1 MGITINSMSHH
12 EEEERKPLPE
22 EEPVEQ
28 ERQERQ
34 PRTYEDP
41 IDDASDDSFPASDPP
56 SWTDSTATRNPESG

>member
-1 MGITINSMSHH
+1 MSHQ
-12 EEEERKPLPE
+12 EEEERKPSPE

-34 PRTYEDP
+34 PRQYEDP

-56 SWTDSTATRNPESG
+56 SWSDSTATRNPESG